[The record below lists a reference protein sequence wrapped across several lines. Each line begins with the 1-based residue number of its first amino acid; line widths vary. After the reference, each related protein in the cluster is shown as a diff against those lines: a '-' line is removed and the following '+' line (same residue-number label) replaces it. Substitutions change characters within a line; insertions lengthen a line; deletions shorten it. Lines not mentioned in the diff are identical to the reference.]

1 MTDTRSHQEQKLR
14 EQYERIACQLE
25 QLYLEVADPQSRM
38 ASAAALLHGKMR
50 HFSWTGFYRLTNDDL
65 LVGPYQ
71 GLLACMLLERG
82 KGVCWAAV
90 ASGEPMLVPDVCA
103 FPGHI
108 ACDARSKSEVVVP
121 VRDAAG
127 ALVAVL
133 DVDSQ
138 ELGAFAQV
146 DVDGLTRI
154 AALIHS

>member
-14 EQYERIACQLE
+14 ERYERITSQLE

-38 ASAAALLHGKMR
+38 ASAAALLHAKMR
-50 HFSWTGFYRLTNDDL
+50 HFSWTGFYRLANGEL

-71 GLLACMLLERG
+71 GALACMLLERG